1 MNIFKF
7 LSRSKEI
14 TDKFKHAE
22 TLAKQGNKEQ
32 SKQIINNAKRRIHR
46 NISWFDFAW
55 TVCLI
60 YLSTVTVILL
70 GYFNIK
76 GIYRNITIWPFWL
89 LMFCGVFMIPIF
101 IRVAID
107 QYKTLKRKK

>member
-1 MNIFKF
+1 MNIYKF
-7 LSRSKEI
+7 LSQSKEI
-14 TDKFKHAE
+14 TKEFKQAE
-22 TLAKQGNKEQ
+22 TLTKQGDPEKA
-32 SKQIINNAKRRIHR
+32 KKIIKNTKLRIHN

-76 GIYRNITIWPFWL
+76 GIYRNVTIWPFWL

-101 IRVAID
+101 TKVAID
-107 QYKTLKRKK
+107 QYKTLKRKQ